1 MKDTIFNGKKN
12 NTYYQ
17 TIFHTNRFYKNLRFS
32 SCLFFCL
39 CLTTVTTAE
48 ACGRREVRTKN
59 KPKGRVLLLVKSKS
73 HFSEPGLSK
82 ILYIQAGMNRGRR
95 DIILNN
101 DTNIS
106 NTDLSKD
113 NSLASALSAT
123 LAPLKFEWRALVSR
137 RVKGRPLI
145 QKREFHQNVKARNR
159 IGPHNLETISVI
171 FGSLLGNGR
180 IKRLVEGSML
190 VVTGTNKDYV
200 QWLYTFFYNR
210 GYTSNLK
217 PRQYTRSIQSKEG
230 KVYYG
235 YEFNTFTFRSFSW
248 IHKLYYNK
256 GKKVVPLNIF
266 EYLTPLALSV

>member
-1 MKDTIFNGKKN
+1 MQPQLGATKKC
-12 NTYYQ
+12 NTLWGVAKGS
-17 TIFHTNRFYKNLRFS
+17 NK
-32 SCLFFCL
+32 
-39 CLTTVTTAE
+39 
-48 ACGRREVRTKN
+48 KN

-73 HFSEPGLSK
+73 HLSEPGLSK
-82 ILYIQAGMNRGRR
+82 ILNIKAGMNIGRR

-113 NSLASALSAT
+113 NSLA
-123 LAPLKFEWRALVSR
+123 LAPLARLTCLSRLRLRAKEGSGR

-159 IGPHNLETISVI
+159 IGPHNLETISII

-256 GKKVVPLNIF
+256 GQKVVPLNIF